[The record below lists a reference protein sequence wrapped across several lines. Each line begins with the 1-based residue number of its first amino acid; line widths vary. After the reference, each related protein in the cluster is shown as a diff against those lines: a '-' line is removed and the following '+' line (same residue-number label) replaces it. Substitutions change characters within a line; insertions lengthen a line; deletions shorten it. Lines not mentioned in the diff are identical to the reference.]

1 MDGSVPRERQR
12 GMANLSSRA
21 KSDALSAR
29 SGELMV
35 WRSKSACG
43 SKEFNSPFPVSPSG
57 GKPGRAG
64 SPHAESMLL
73 ASKGGWQASMLPAP
87 PTRGLP
93 PPCGSPAS
101 AVVLQIVVSI
111 KPELSIWLKTGTF
124 YLALTGMSRWTVSS
138 APPFCTGEPLRLIDR
153 LEQWIFRSVLHDIGG
168 NTKWSYR
175 GELQLRIESKTLSKA
190 QSVPSAPL
198 R

>member
-1 MDGSVPRERQR
+1 
-12 GMANLSSRA
+12 
-21 KSDALSAR
+21 
-29 SGELMV
+29 MV

-57 GKPGRAG
+57 GRPGRAG
-64 SPHAESMLL
+64 SPHAGSTLL
-73 ASKGGWQASMLPAP
+73 ASKKRWQASLLPAP

-124 YLALTGMSRWTVSS
+124 YLALTFGSNQCRAPVTFRRKQSFVCHRHRRWGALLQSGDPRYS
-138 APPFCTGEPLRLIDR
+138 GAERRNQAIR
-153 LEQWIFRSVLHDIGG
+153 
-168 NTKWSYR
+168 
-175 GELQLRIESKTLSKA
+175 LQLEY
-190 QSVPSAPL
+190 VG
-198 R
+198 